1 MNVALAECEKKM
13 QKTISAFEQELAS
26 IRAGR
31 ANAAVLDKITVDYYG
46 SPTQITQL
54 AEVKVTEAR
63 ILIITPWDPKTL
75 KEIEKSINMS
85 DLGINPQNDG
95 KMIRLVFPALTEDRR
110 REITKQVSKMG
121 EEAKIALR
129 NIRRDAIDKI
139 KTQKK
144 NGELTE
150 DEQKTEEK
158 SAQEL
163 TDKYTKSVDTIVEK
177 KNKELMEI

>member
-1 MNVALAECEKKM
+1 MNANLTEFEKKM
-13 QKTISAFEQELAS
+13 QKTISAFESELAT

-31 ANAAVLDKITVDYYG
+31 ANPSVLDQIMVDYYG

-63 ILIITPWDPKTL
+63 ILIITPWDPKIL
-75 KEIEKSINMS
+75 KEIEKAINTS

-95 KMIRLVFPALTEDRR
+95 KMIRLVFPSLTEDRR

-121 EEAKIALR
+121 EEAKVALR
-129 NIRRDAIDKI
+129 NIRRDAIEKI
-139 KTQKK
+139 KGQKK
-144 NGELTE
+144 TGELTE
-150 DEQKTEEK
+150 DEQKAGEK
-158 SAQEL
+158 SAQDL
-163 TDKYTKSVDTIVEK
+163 TDKYTKTVDAVVEK